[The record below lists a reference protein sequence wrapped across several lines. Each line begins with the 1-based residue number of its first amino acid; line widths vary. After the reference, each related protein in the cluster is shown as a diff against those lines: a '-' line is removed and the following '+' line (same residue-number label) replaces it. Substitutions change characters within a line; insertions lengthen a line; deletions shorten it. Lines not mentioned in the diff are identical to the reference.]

1 MFGARKL
8 TEQQT
13 TEYAMYAD
21 FCRIFASD
29 TKGLYLLSFLLTGDQ
44 TMAERCFVGGL
55 EDSTKSSAVFK
66 EWARSWAR
74 RKIIENAIRML
85 RPTPN
90 HGNSSGDMLHDGTVR
105 VVTERPEIS
114 VVVALPA
121 FERFVFVMSVL
132 EGYSDYNCSL
142 LLACTRAEVTAA
154 RTRALRDIGISAE
167 RISAEIQRELIE
179 LGEQA
184 NQFKVESDLKQ
195 QLDTMT
201 AWGVPA

>member
-8 TEQQT
+8 MKQQT
-13 TEYAMYAD
+13 TEYAMHGD
-21 FCRIFASD
+21 FCRIFATD
-29 TKGLYLLSFLLTGDQ
+29 TKDLYLLSFLLTGDQ
-44 TMAERCFVGGL
+44 AMAERCFVGGL
-55 EDSTKSSAVFK
+55 DDSTKSNSVFK

-85 RPTPN
+85 RPMSN
-90 HGNSSGDMLHDGTVR
+90 HENSSGDASHDRTIRLVS
-105 VVTERPEIS
+105 EHPEIL

-121 FERFVFVMSVL
+121 FERFVFVMAVL

-142 LLACTRAEVTAA
+142 LLACSRAEVTTA
-154 RTRALRDIGISAE
+154 RTRALREIGISAE

-184 NQFKVESDLKQ
+184 NQFKAESDLKQ
-195 QLDTMT
+195 QLGVIT
-201 AWGVPA
+201 ALGVPA